1 MRIRISAWAIR
12 NPTPVAILFVALS
25 IWGVLAYNALPIKHY
40 PNVNFP
46 VVVVSV
52 TQSGAAA
59 PEMENQITRPIE
71 NALASI
77 QHVKHVTSSVS
88 LGSTSIGLEFDL
100 GTDMQKAT
108 DDVRTAVDRVRP
120 NLPSTIDAPQVSR
133 VDVDGAPILTYTV
146 ASDTLSPTEL
156 AWFVDDTL
164 STQLQAIK
172 GRQE

>member
-59 PEMENQITRPIE
+59 PEMGIPTPPKGGGNLQGRHPGR
-71 NALASI
+71 ALTSAWRSPRR
-77 QHVKHVTSSVS
+77 SSV
-88 LGSTSIGLEFDL
+88 
-100 GTDMQKAT
+100 AT
-108 DDVRTAVDRVRP
+108 WP
-120 NLPSTIDAPQVSR
+120 L
-133 VDVDGAPILTYTV
+133 LTMIQRR
-146 ASDTLSPTEL
+146 L
-156 AWFVDDTL
+156 
-164 STQLQAIK
+164 
-172 GRQE
+172 